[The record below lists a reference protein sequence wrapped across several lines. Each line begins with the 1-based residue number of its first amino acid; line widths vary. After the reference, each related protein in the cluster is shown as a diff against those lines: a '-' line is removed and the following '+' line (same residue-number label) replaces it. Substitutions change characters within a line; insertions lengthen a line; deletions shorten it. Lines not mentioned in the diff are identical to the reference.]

1 MISSANNSSSSIN
14 QAAVALAQSASRQ
27 ASSDRLLNN
36 ESVQDHISRLI
47 SENEAIVE
55 PNPVLLKRRPYHRQS
70 TSNSITSQTSEIAGN
85 PLYKLN
91 WTMYWFLGSSQNS
104 PGLFHQVPNNRLP
117 TTRSQSMHESQMSLH
132 CGSLTSGQPIVRNP
146 YQQVQPNQPTQQLNN
161 LTCTFCQVK
170 FPTDATLRMHELRC
184 NNKKEQL
191 TVSLF
196 NCFFCTNTNAQL
208 HFKHALT
215 ITLNSIWARL

>member
-91 WTMYWFLGSSQNS
+91 
-104 PGLFHQVPNNRLP
+104 
-117 TTRSQSMHESQMSLH
+117 
-132 CGSLTSGQPIVRNP
+132 
-146 YQQVQPNQPTQQLNN
+146 
-161 LTCTFCQVK
+161 
-170 FPTDATLRMHELRC
+170 
-184 NNKKEQL
+184 
-191 TVSLF
+191 
-196 NCFFCTNTNAQL
+196 
-208 HFKHALT
+208 
-215 ITLNSIWARL
+215 

>member
-1 MISSANNSSSSIN
+1 MSTQNSSNSLLAGLSGFDSPTSTTALINHPIATSSQNSIPDSSTPHMISSANNSSSSIN

-91 WTMYWFLGSSQNS
+91 
-104 PGLFHQVPNNRLP
+104 
-117 TTRSQSMHESQMSLH
+117 
-132 CGSLTSGQPIVRNP
+132 
-146 YQQVQPNQPTQQLNN
+146 
-161 LTCTFCQVK
+161 
-170 FPTDATLRMHELRC
+170 
-184 NNKKEQL
+184 
-191 TVSLF
+191 
-196 NCFFCTNTNAQL
+196 
-208 HFKHALT
+208 
-215 ITLNSIWARL
+215 